1 MYNLAFKLQVFILEL
16 RKNLRYW
23 VMALPILALMIF
35 PLFSFLGGT
44 LYSFALP
51 KDKGYFSLIAPS
63 KTDIKINIDYTKS
76 VELLN
81 GKRLFIQRINNRDN
95 VNYGFRKLVYKVQF
109 IDESGKEVDKDDT
122 KFVDFMMPKEVFYIS
137 HLASKQAK
145 SMKVTWLLAES
156 NLVNVIP
163 ENLLKFDRKIVELS
177 NLSLD
182 ITGEAAFNLNFLVNN
197 LSGKTLKDIK
207 YQYLVT
213 NKESEI
219 EYVGNLTISELKDF
233 DKSAKSVTNLSYP
246 VGQNKND
253 LLYITD
259 NNKLRYNFFE
269 YEQ

>member
-23 VMALPILALMIF
+23 VMALPLLALLVS
-35 PLFSFLGGT
+35 PLFSYLGAT
-44 LYSFALP
+44 AYSFTLP
-51 KDKGYFSLIAPS
+51 KDKGNFKLIAPS
-63 KTDIKINIDYTKS
+63 KTDIKINIDYAKS
-76 VELLN
+76 VELIN

-95 VNYGFRKLVYKVQF
+95 TNYGFRKLVYKVQYF
-109 IDESGKEVDKDDT
+109 DETNKEVDKDET
-122 KFVDFMMPKEVFYIS
+122 KYIDFMLPKEVFYIS
-137 HLASKQAK
+137 HVASKQAK
-145 SMKVTWLLAES
+145 TMKIAWLLEES

-163 ENLLKFDRKIVELS
+163 ESLTKFDRKIVELS
-177 NLSLD
+177 NLTLD
-182 ITGEAAFNLNFLVNN
+182 TSGDTTFNLNFLINN
-197 LSGKTLKDIK
+197 LSGKTLKDVK

-213 NKESEI
+213 NKASEI

-246 VGQNKND
+246 VGENKNE